1 MTSRG
6 IEKKID
12 LEGPLRR
19 CVYPGCNIDTNA
31 LYEFEEIWVP
41 ACCKAHLSSRMAK
54 LLVQE
59 LREERRV

>member
-1 MTSRG
+1 MIVEG

-19 CVYPGCNIDTNA
+19 CISPGCNIDTNA
-31 LYEFEEIWVP
+31 LYEFEEVWLPV
-41 ACCKAHLSSRMAK
+41 CSKTQLSARLAK
-54 LLVQE
+54 RLVQE